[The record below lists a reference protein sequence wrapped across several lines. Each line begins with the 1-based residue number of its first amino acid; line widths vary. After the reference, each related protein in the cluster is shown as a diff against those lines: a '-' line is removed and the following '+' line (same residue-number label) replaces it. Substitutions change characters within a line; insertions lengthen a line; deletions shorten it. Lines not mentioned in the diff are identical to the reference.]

1 MSCGGYRAKNRRQRA
16 RWELKLPSRFKEQRD
31 YQNDRSPSD
40 ARGLFWAA
48 TSTNTDLLIHEQATN
63 HRVLQDDNI
72 PADFQE
78 EPLDLSRSASLEPT
92 ENEPLDLS
100 TRRSGASKIDT
111 PRVEQ
116 ADSPQSGRPPL
127 FQEDPQAALITPE
140 QEQTDPTFVRL
151 YREKWPQIRSHFN
164 TGNAIRDRYNFRLA
178 FNNDNDL
185 REMTTGIFQD
195 QRSAFKINLSFGF
208 ILLNNESGELRY
220 FYPHDRNNAFL
231 DAPMLIENV
240 ADMERFLQAI
250 TEIDILEIARQAR
263 PDSKWVVHILTN
275 VTFYVDKLTDH
286 PIGAFDE
293 LPDFIRHSRAI
304 IGLDSGAHGQY
315 KDNLC
320 FFRCLA
326 VHRAGAWHRNIEKPA
341 KELFQAYLEFSGKT
355 RKEFKGVTLG
365 ELTVLEA
372 LFHTNI
378 YVYSLRKDTDGSVFA
393 ELVRRPVMKFQDT
406 MYLNLYANHLSYIKD
421 FNSYSK
427 SWSCQVC
434 SRKFTHHGHLM
445 VHQRQCTG
453 STSFVYPGGAFQLT
467 SNIFDKLQ
475 DEGVSIPR
483 EQRIYPYRVTWDIEC
498 LLKPLAEQN
507 SEKMTWEAVHELLS
521 VSVSSNVPGFTTPK
535 CFVSDGEP
543 KVVADDFL
551 AYIEQISHHAYK
563 TLRETF
569 GWVFDEILDKRQKDI
584 EQMEQ
589 EERNKP
595 PLDRTDKDSKLKK
608 HYLTKMLEE
617 LEKHLR
623 QIPAY
628 ECQEMKGVFPYEWMD
643 DLSKLEQTSLP
654 PADAFYSK
662 LRGTHISPEDYAHC
676 QAVWEECGMETMK
689 DFLIWYNNKDVQPML
704 EAIQKM
710 VDFYKDLGLDMLK
723 DGISVPGLT
732 LKYLFKNLGSDTFFT
747 LPDNEENVDISID
760 DIGDHMKQY
769 AETHGVMSRPRRSLI
784 GSMFG
789 QKILLATPL
798 LKWYLEKGLVVEH
811 IYQVL
816 EYIPKKCFEP
826 FVEAVSNARREGD
839 RDDRKKVIAE
849 TMKLIDVSDFQY
861 CEMDTDSA
869 YIAISA
875 DRLEDV
881 IKPHMRER
889 YENEKH
895 LWFPRTDTPENAAY
909 DKRTPEYQE
918 SLMTELSSK
927 LGPKIQF
934 QEGLPGNWNDVTKPG
949 CRNAIVIDDQM
960 EEVAKGDKSPRDQS
974 MVTTLAKQMFPGHS
988 KFLQECYEDAVNK
1001 KTHGHLFLDLHPE
1014 SPIEL
1019 RVRSGMLTP
1028 QPYVYLRK

>member
-1 MSCGGYRAKNRRQRA
+1 MGYPKEAAREAAKNVSTTEEAIDWLDTNMEDPANITQSIVDDITA
-16 RWELKLPSRFKEQRD
+16 
-31 YQNDRSPSD
+31 SPSPKRRRKNNGEQWRRLGVVPRRC
-40 ARGLFWAA
+40 RGHVKVNVAYQTSREVVAPNVFPRNGRRENRAIYRKVVQVSNDVTERKEWA
-48 TSTNTDLLIHEQATN
+48 DLLCCFVSTTTTTN
-63 HRVLQDDNI
+63 
-72 PADFQE
+72 
-78 EPLDLSRSASLEPT
+78 
-92 ENEPLDLS
+92 
-100 TRRSGASKIDT
+100 GASRLRALLENVLNEDGLSWG
-111 PRVEQ
+111 RVIIAMIFALDVNIKLHGSQ
-116 ADSPQSGRPPL
+116 TN
-127 FQEDPQAALITPE
+127 QE
-140 QEQTDPTFVRL
+140 
-151 YREKWPQIRSHFN
+151 
-164 TGNAIRDRYNFRLA
+164 NAICSELA
-178 FNNDNDL
+178 ELMCAIAGRWLL
-185 REMTTGIFQD
+185 RRG
-195 QRSAFKINLSFGF
+195 
-208 ILLNNESGELRY
+208 
-220 FYPHDRNNAFL
+220 FL

-304 IGLDSGAHGQY
+304 IGLDSGSNGQY

-453 STSFVYPGGAFQLT
+453 STSFVYPGGTFQLT

-563 TLRETF
+563 TLREAF
-569 GWVFDEILDKRQKDI
+569 GWVFNEILDKR
-584 EQMEQ
+584 
-589 EERNKP
+589 
-595 PLDRTDKDSKLKK
+595 
-608 HYLTKMLEE
+608 H
-617 LEKHLR
+617 
-623 QIPAY
+623 
-628 ECQEMKGVFPYEWMD
+628 
-643 DLSKLEQTSLP
+643 
-654 PADAFYSK
+654 
-662 LRGTHISPEDYAHC
+662 
-676 QAVWEECGMETMK
+676 
-689 DFLIWYNNKDVQPML
+689 
-704 EAIQKM
+704 
-710 VDFYKDLGLDMLK
+710 
-723 DGISVPGLT
+723 
-732 LKYLFKNLGSDTFFT
+732 
-747 LPDNEENVDISID
+747 
-760 DIGDHMKQY
+760 
-769 AETHGVMSRPRRSLI
+769 
-784 GSMFG
+784 
-789 QKILLATPL
+789 
-798 LKWYLEKGLVVEH
+798 
-811 IYQVL
+811 
-816 EYIPKKCFEP
+816 
-826 FVEAVSNARREGD
+826 
-839 RDDRKKVIAE
+839 
-849 TMKLIDVSDFQY
+849 
-861 CEMDTDSA
+861 
-869 YIAISA
+869 
-875 DRLEDV
+875 
-881 IKPHMRER
+881 
-889 YENEKH
+889 
-895 LWFPRTDTPENAAY
+895 
-909 DKRTPEYQE
+909 
-918 SLMTELSSK
+918 
-927 LGPKIQF
+927 
-934 QEGLPGNWNDVTKPG
+934 
-949 CRNAIVIDDQM
+949 
-960 EEVAKGDKSPRDQS
+960 
-974 MVTTLAKQMFPGHS
+974 
-988 KFLQECYEDAVNK
+988 
-1001 KTHGHLFLDLHPE
+1001 
-1014 SPIEL
+1014 
-1019 RVRSGMLTP
+1019 
-1028 QPYVYLRK
+1028 

>member
-1 MSCGGYRAKNRRQRA
+1 MSCGGYH
-16 RWELKLPSRFKEQRD
+16 
-31 YQNDRSPSD
+31 RSPSD

-263 PDSKWVVHILTN
+263 PDSKWVM
-275 VTFYVDKLTDH
+275 FG
-286 PIGAFDE
+286 GAQ
-293 LPDFIRHSRAI
+293 SR
-304 IGLDSGAHGQY
+304 GLAQD
-315 KDNLC
+315 
-320 FFRCLA
+320 
-326 VHRAGAWHRNIEKPA
+326 IEKPA

-467 SNIFDKLQ
+467 SNIFEKLQ

-623 QIPAY
+623 QIPVIGFNSGKYDVNAMKKFFLPSLLETQTNLRVIKKGNSYMSIATEDFNFVDLVNFLAPGFSYSHLLKAY

-662 LRGTHISPEDYAHC
+662 LRGTHISPDDYAHC

-747 LPDNEENVDISID
+747 LPDNEENVDISIG

-909 DKRTPEYQE
+909 DKRTP
-918 SLMTELSSK
+918 
-927 LGPKIQF
+927 
-934 QEGLPGNWNDVTKPG
+934 GLFK
-949 CRNAIVIDDQM
+949 
-960 EEVAKGDKSPRDQS
+960 EEWAGDGISPRDQS